1 VPSPSQSQTPSFPS
15 LLHPATPPSGAPF
28 LPLVLSVPFLTS
40 HSISILAVLITI
52 AKYKLVPQDKWWM
65 LPSTIAIG
73 VSFILNATTYPLA
86 MGMGATIA
94 WLWQKFDADSHAMYM
109 YAVAAGFIAGEGMG
123 GIVTAIL
130 QIASVS
136 GAFYGTSA
144 VSGASSLS
152 SFPALLGAWVIMS
165 LMLF

>member
-1 VPSPSQSQTPSFPS
+1 
-15 LLHPATPPSGAPF
+15 
-28 LPLVLSVPFLTS
+28 
-40 HSISILAVLITI
+40 
-52 AKYKLVPQDKWWM
+52 M

-86 MGMGATIA
+86 MGMGATVA

-130 QIASVS
+130 QIAGVS
-136 GAFYGTSA
+136 GAFYGTAA
-144 VSGASSLS
+144 VSGALSFVLPCTFHSHVDHVADIHRDVRLVCTVVDTKSSQEQE
-152 SFPALLGAWVIMS
+152 
-165 LMLF
+165 